1 MFLRNLIRK
10 FNVNQCYIYS
20 ENYKEVI
27 VYDVTRLRSM
37 FSNLKTSKPARLLRT
52 KLFILHQA
60 WYQEISLSI
69 RDFESLC
76 CLFINET

>member
-1 MFLRNLIRK
+1 MRK
-10 FNVNQCYIYS
+10 VNVNQCYIYC

-27 VYDVTRLRSM
+27 VYVTRLKFM
-37 FSNLKTSKPARLLRT
+37 FSNLKTSKPARWLRT
-52 KLFILHQA
+52 KLFILHQG
-60 WYQEISLSI
+60 WYQEINLSI